1 MRDEECCCREDFLE
15 EREIRGVNGM
25 IEIRG
30 DRGRGKGARQEE
42 LYVHFFFTF
51 LFNFLFFFSFHCF
64 SLIFSVI

>member
-42 LYVHFFFTF
+42 LYVHFFLLFCLTSYFFFTF
-51 LFNFLFFFSFHCF
+51 F